1 MCRKSAETRGGV
13 KKSKE
18 CLILSSDCS
27 NTGNAMKHILP
38 ILTITTLA
46 AAASAQ
52 TAAAPAG
59 LSYNRAGLSYNT
71 DKAAG
76 DNGYSLSVEALIG
89 STNIWIAGSADL
101 NSAGDDS
108 VAIGY
113 VFKNVAAGI
122 DATVAVSSD
131 DNYGIIL
138 RRSLNEVVAG
148 LEARIVYQR
157 QEGSVS
163 ADGFTYELAYNI
175 NKQFQI
181 AVSVDDVSGAKNETS
196 VTVRYNF

>member
-1 MCRKSAETRGGV
+1 
-13 KKSKE
+13 
-18 CLILSSDCS
+18 
-27 NTGNAMKHILP
+27 MKHILP

-52 TAAAPAG
+52 TPAAASG

-89 STNIWIAGSADL
+89 SSNIWIAGSADL
-101 NSAGDDS
+101 NGAGADEVS
-108 VAIGY
+108 LGY

-131 DNYGIIL
+131 DTYGIIL

-148 LEARIVYQR
+148 LEARLVYAR
-157 QEGSVS
+157 QEGSKS
-163 ADGFTYELAYNI
+163 TDGFTYELAYNI

-181 AVSVDDVSGAKNETS
+181 AVSVDDVDGAKNETS

>member
-1 MCRKSAETRGGV
+1 
-13 KKSKE
+13 
-18 CLILSSDCS
+18 
-27 NTGNAMKHILP
+27 MKHILP

-52 TAAAPAG
+52 TAPAASG

-89 STNIWIAGSADL
+89 STNIWIAGTADL
-101 NSAGDDS
+101 NSAGEDS

-122 DATVAVSSD
+122 DATVSVESD
-131 DNYGIIL
+131 DNYGITL

-148 LEARIVYQR
+148 LEARLVYSR

-181 AVSVDDVSGAKNETS
+181 AVSVEDVSGAKNETS